1 MTKQL
6 RRVLTATAIA
16 AAVALGGTTSAS
28 AGSLVPGCPGVQL
41 SQPFLRFLDPASYAL
56 APDGGFEANAAA
68 WSLKDASV
76 VPGNE
81 SYYLHGSSDSHSLR
95 LPAGSSA
102 TSPASCVTMLSPT
115 LRLVVRNTGSLLST
129 LKVEALYTD
138 SVGLLRTTPVAVLT
152 GTGSWQPTLPLP
164 LLTNLTALPLLTD
177 GAFRVA
183 FRFTPLGNGGNW
195 SIDDVYVD
203 PYQGR

>member
-1 MTKQL
+1 MRQRPWRAL
-6 RRVLTATAIA
+6 AAIAIA
-16 AAVALGGTTSAS
+16 ALTSFGAATTAS
-28 AGSLVPGCPGVQL
+28 ASLVPGCPDAQL
-41 SQPFLRFLDPASYAL
+41 SQPFLRFLDPAYYVL
-56 APDGGFEANAAA
+56 APDGGFESNAAG
-68 WSLKDASV
+68 WKLSGASV
-76 VPGNE
+76 VSGNE
-81 SYYLHGSSDSHSLR
+81 SFYLRATSDSRSLR

-177 GAFRVA
+177 GAFRVRL
-183 FRFTPLGNGGNW
+183 RFTPLGLGGNW